1 MLKKL
6 RKRVASFTAT
16 QDAQRLPTFTVA
28 TQMKRIGDP
37 RSLIEQAAER
47 VPNSTLQFTLGFL
60 AFYVVC
66 ALSGSEAF
74 ILNMPLH
81 PEPWAPVPDV
91 AAFLVVV
98 LGLVTFSIA
107 RSGKL
112 SRQSLINLHGLYEV
126 FVCFGVSLFE
136 NWSPWMPGELPR
148 SAPIS
153 TLIIMVFPLVVPSTA
168 GRQLVVA
175 LAAALMTPL
184 AMFTGI
190 RFNDGNLPDPGALV
204 IIFGSLSIAVLLA
217 AFPSNAVH
225 NSAYRQVASRLGSY
239 TLQTPL
245 GKGGMGEVWQA
256 RHDKIARPAAVKFV
270 KPETLGA
277 ISPTGRTRLA
287 DRFER
292 EARVI
297 AGLRSPN
304 TVQLYDFGIADDG
317 TLYYVMEY
325 LEGLSLDE
333 LVGIYGPL
341 PVNRAIHMLRQVCLS
356 LEEAHQRGL
365 IHRDIKPANLQA
377 CIYGTEFDFI
387 KVLDFGLVSAASD
400 REVVE
405 LSASGEVLIT
415 GTPAFIAPE
424 VVAQLPMI
432 DARADIY
439 GVGCVAFWLLTGQ
452 LVFDAEN
459 PSDVM
464 AAHRHLMPPRVSE
477 CTSTPIPASLEQLID
492 SCLAKNPA
500 QRPKSVVELVRELDA
515 IVASGDAGE
524 WTRHDAEKWW
534 QVDKPVVD
542 ATLQPAKHTTGNP
555 AILHTGARRVG
566 SSLGLDDTI
575 EGVIV
580 SQVSSE
586 QTAQR

>member
-1 MLKKL
+1 MLSKL

-16 QDAQRLPTFTVA
+16 HDAQRLPTFTVA

-60 AFYVVC
+60 AFYMVS
-66 ALSGSEAF
+66 ALSGSQAF
-74 ILNMPLH
+74 IWNMPLH
-81 PEPWAPVPDV
+81 PEPWLPVPDI

-98 LGLVTFSIA
+98 LGLITFSIA
-107 RSGKL
+107 RSGRL
-112 SRQSLINLHGLYEV
+112 SREALINLHGLYEV
-126 FVCFGVSLFE
+126 AVCFGVALFE

-153 TLIIMVFPLVVPSTA
+153 TIIIMVLPLVVPSTA
-168 GRQLVVA
+168 GRQLLAA

-184 AMFTGI
+184 AMYVGM
-190 RFNDGNLPDPGALV
+190 RFNGGNLPDSGALV
-204 IIFGSLSIAVLLA
+204 IIFGSLAIAVLLA

-225 NSAYRQVASRLGSY
+225 NLAYRQIASRLGSY

-256 RHDKIARPAAVKFV
+256 RHDKISRPAAVKFV

-277 ISPTGRTRLA
+277 ISPTGRSRLA
-287 DRFER
+287 ERFER

-333 LVGIYGPL
+333 LVGLYGPL
-341 PVNRAIHMLRQVCLS
+341 PVDRAIHMLRQVCLS

-405 LSASGEVLIT
+405 LSATGEVLIT

-424 VVAQLPMI
+424 VVAQQPII

-439 GVGCVAFWLLTGQ
+439 GVGCVAFWLLTGN
-452 LVFDAEN
+452 LVFDADN
-459 PSDVM
+459 ASDIM

-477 CTSTPIPASLEQLID
+477 CTSTAIPASLERLIER
-492 SCLAKNPA
+492 CLAKRPS
-500 QRPKSVVELVRELDA
+500 QRPGSVVEVVNELDA
-515 IVASGDAGE
+515 IIASGDAGE
-524 WTRHDAEKWW
+524 WTRNDAEKWW
-534 QVDKPVVD
+534 TVEKPSIDKS
-542 ATLQPAKHTTGNP
+542 LQPEKRRKDDAS
-555 AILHTGARRVG
+555 ILNTAARRLG
-566 SSLGLDDTI
+566 STAGLADTI
-575 EGVIV
+575 EGMLFVQD
-580 SQVSSE
+580 SDRRSRE
-586 QTAQR
+586 

>member
-1 MLKKL
+1 MLDNLK
-6 RKRVASFTAT
+6 RRVASFTGSH
-16 QDAQRLPTFTVA
+16 DAPRLPTFTIA

-47 VPNSTLQFTLGFL
+47 VPNSTLQFALGFL
-60 AFYVVC
+60 AFYVIC
-66 ALSGSEAF
+66 ALSGSQAF
-74 ILNMPLH
+74 IWNMPLH
-81 PEPWAPVPDV
+81 PEPWLPIPDL
-91 AAFLVVV
+91 AALLVVV
-98 LGLVTFSIA
+98 LGLTTFAIA
-107 RSGKL
+107 RSGRL
-112 SRQSLINLHGLYEV
+112 SRQVLINLYGVYEV
-126 FVCFGVSLFE
+126 CVCFGVALFE
-136 NWSPWMPGELPR
+136 NWSPWEAGELPR
-148 SAPIS
+148 SPPIS

-168 GRQLVVA
+168 GRQAIAA

-184 AMFTGI
+184 ALFIAI
-190 RFNDGNLPDPGALV
+190 RFNNGILPDPGASV
-204 IIFGSLSIAVLLA
+204 IIFGSLAIAVLLS

-225 NSAYRQVASRLGSY
+225 NTGYRQVASRLGSY

-277 ISPTGRTRLA
+277 ISPTGRSRLA

-292 EARVI
+292 EASVI

-333 LVGIYGPL
+333 LVALYGPL
-341 PVNRAIHMLRQVCLS
+341 SVDRTIHMLRQVCLS

-400 REVVE
+400 RAVVE
-405 LSASGEVLIT
+405 ISATGEVLIT

-424 VVAQLPMI
+424 VVAQQPII

-439 GVGCVAFWLLTGQ
+439 GVGCVAFWLLTGN
-452 LVFDAEN
+452 LVFDADN
-459 PSDVM
+459 PADIMS
-464 AAHRHLMPPRVSE
+464 AHRHLVPPRVSE
-477 CTSTPIPASLEQLID
+477 CTSTLIPDSLERLID
-492 SCLAKNPA
+492 RCLSKLPS
-500 QRPKSVVELVRELDA
+500 QRPESVVEVMNELHA
-515 IVASGDAGE
+515 IIASGDAKE
-524 WTRHDAEKWW
+524 WTRNDAEKWW
-534 QVDKPVVD
+534 LVEKPQLDKLLLPGRLKIGD
-542 ATLQPAKHTTGNP
+542 PS
-555 AILHTGARRVG
+555 ILNTAARRVG
-566 SSLGLDDTI
+566 SAAGLDDTI
-575 EGVIV
+575 EGTRLPDNGQ
-580 SQVSSE
+580 SAPE
-586 QTAQR
+586 G

>member
-1 MLKKL
+1 MLNKL
-6 RKRVASFTAT
+6 RKRVASFTGT

-60 AFYVVC
+60 AFYVIC
-66 ALSGSEAF
+66 ALSGSQAF
-74 ILNMPLH
+74 IWNMPLH
-81 PEPWAPVPDV
+81 PEPWLPVPDL
-91 AAFLVVV
+91 AAVVVVV
-98 LGLVTFSIA
+98 LGLTTFSIA
-107 RSGKL
+107 RSGRL
-112 SRQSLINLHGLYEV
+112 SRQALINLHGLYEV
-126 FVCFGVSLFE
+126 FVCLGVALFE
-136 NWSPWMPGELPR
+136 NWSPWAPGEVPR

-168 GRQLVVA
+168 GRQLMAA
-175 LAAALMTPL
+175 LASALMTPL
-184 AMFTGI
+184 ALYIGV
-190 RFNDGNLPDPGALV
+190 RFNDGNMPDPGASV
-204 IIFGSLSIAVLLA
+204 IIFGSLAIAVLLA

-277 ISPTGRTRLA
+277 ISPTGRSRLA

-333 LVGIYGPL
+333 LVGLYGPL
-341 PVNRAIHMLRQVCLS
+341 PVDRTIHMLRQVCLS

-377 CIYGTEFDFI
+377 CVYGTEFDFI

-405 LSASGEVLIT
+405 LSATGEVLIT

-424 VVAQLPMI
+424 VVAQHPII

-439 GVGCVAFWLLTGQ
+439 GVGCVAFWLLTGS
-452 LVFDAEN
+452 LVFDAATA
-459 PSDVM
+459 SDIM

-477 CTSTPIPASLEQLID
+477 CTSTPIPASLERLID
-492 SCLAKNPA
+492 RCLAK
-500 QRPKSVVELVRELDA
+500 RPSERPESVVEVVNELHA
-515 IVASGDAGE
+515 IIASGDAGE
-524 WTRHDAEKWW
+524 WTRSAAEKWW
-534 QVDKPVVD
+534 LVEKPHLDK
-542 ATLQPAKHTTGNP
+542 L
-555 AILHTGARRVG
+555 LHPKRARSGDPSLLNTAARLVG
-566 SSLGLDDTI
+566 SAAGLADTI
-575 EGVIV
+575 EGMMIQD
-580 SQVSSE
+580 SDRR
-586 QTAQR
+586 TPRG